1 MSLKKVIC
9 AALALAVQS
18 STQPRWEITKQ
29 TPSAPFYGRGRHSG
43 VAAAR
48 RAARKRK
55 GCLK

>member
-1 MSLKKVIC
+1 MGLKKALC
-9 AALALAVQS
+9 AALALAAQS
-18 STQPRWEITKQ
+18 SAQSHLKITKH
-29 TPSAPFYGRGRHSG
+29 PVCVPFYGRGRHSG

>member
-1 MSLKKVIC
+1 MGLKKALFV
-9 AALALAVQS
+9 ALALAAQS
-18 STQPRWEITKQ
+18 SAQSRWEITKQ
-29 TPSAPFYGRGRHSG
+29 SSCAPFYGRGHRSG